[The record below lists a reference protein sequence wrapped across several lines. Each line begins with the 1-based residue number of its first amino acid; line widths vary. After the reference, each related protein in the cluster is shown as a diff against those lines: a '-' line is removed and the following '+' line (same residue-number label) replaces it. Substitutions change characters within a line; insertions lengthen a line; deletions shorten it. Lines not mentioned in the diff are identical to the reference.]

1 MSGLRIH
8 VLPENVA
15 NLIAAGEVVERP
27 ASVVKE
33 LIENALDAGAEQ
45 IEISAE
51 NAGFSYMR
59 VTDDGHGML
68 PEDARL
74 AFSRHAT
81 SKISGAEDL
90 ARIKTLGFRGEAL
103 PSIASVSRLE
113 LTTRPD
119 GESAGFRIRIE
130 GGTSKSQG
138 EIGCSTGTS
147 IIVKDLFFNT
157 PARRKFMKSR
167 NTEQSHLTQTVELAA
182 AAYHQVRFRLILD
195 KREIFN
201 CPKTRDLEERLVA
214 LYGKSLPKQLYSV
227 EREAGNIWIHGLVAG
242 LDSTRPNRQGM
253 RFFINHRPVEHRG
266 IAHAVLQAYRT
277 LIPEGRFPFCFLF
290 LSVPEDKVDVN
301 VHPAKREVR
310 FQDEH
315 AIHDLVQTAV
325 KYTLL
330 ESGLSGGSAQ
340 HLPGS
345 GFNPISRQTPEAQYT
360 RPLSLNWSGERVKET
375 FHTYME
381 NKSPASIETP
391 AYHSSQIPD
400 EAEETAEVRIIGQV
414 GKTYIAAQDEAGFF
428 LIDQHAAHERILY
441 DLFCQWPERLPRQML
456 LLPLTFEVAPSR
468 SSLLDQLLEFFNQ
481 IGLEI
486 SSLGG
491 NTYTIQTQPELFEKG
506 NLSAIIIEVLEQVVE
521 NGRIPEPAA
530 LHDLTLKTM
539 ACHGAVKAGERL
551 QPEAMLGLINRLKKH
566 NCMPTCPHGRPY
578 IFRLTWKELDK
589 IFKRT

>member
-8 VLPENVA
+8 LLPENVA

-33 LIENALDAGAEQ
+33 LIENALDAGATQ
-45 IEISAE
+45 IEIAAE
-51 NAGFSYMR
+51 NAGFSYIR

-90 ARIKTLGFRGEAL
+90 ERIKTLGFRGEAL

-119 GESAGFRIRIE
+119 GKSAGFRLRIE
-130 GGTSKSQG
+130 GGTSKFQG
-138 EIGCSTGTS
+138 EIGCSIGTS
-147 IIVKDLFFNT
+147 LIIKDLFFNT

-167 NTEQSHLTQTVELAA
+167 STEQSHLTQIVELAA
-182 AAYHQVRFRLILD
+182 AANCPVRFRLILD
-195 KREIFN
+195 KREILN
-201 CPKTRDLEERLVA
+201 CPKTQDLEERLVA
-214 LYGKSLPKQLYSV
+214 LYGKSLPQQLYSV
-227 EREAGNIWIHGLVAG
+227 EREAGNIWIRGLIGG
-242 LDSTRPNRQGM
+242 LHRTRPNRQGM

-266 IAHAVLQAYRT
+266 VAHAVLQAYRT

-315 AIHDLVQTAV
+315 AIHNLVQTAV
-325 KYTLL
+325 KHTLR
-330 ESGLSGGSAQ
+330 ESGLSSGSVLEQ
-340 HLPGS
+340 PGS
-345 GFNPISRQTPEAQYT
+345 GFDPVFRPVPEARYT
-360 RPLSLNWSGERVKET
+360 QPLSLNWSGERVKET
-375 FHTYME
+375 CHTYLE
-381 NKSPASIETP
+381 NNNPVSG
-391 AYHSSQIPD
+391 IPD
-400 EAEETAEVRIIGQV
+400 EGEEITEVRVVGQV
-414 GKTYIAAQDEAGFF
+414 GKTYIAAQDAEGFF

-441 DLFCQWPERLPRQML
+441 DLLCQWPERLPRQML
-456 LLPLTFEVAPSR
+456 LLPMTFEVAPSR
-468 SSLLDQLLEFFNQ
+468 SSLLDQLLDFFNKL
-481 IGLEI
+481 GLEI
-486 SSLGG
+486 SPLGG
-491 NTYTIQTQPELFEKG
+491 NTYIIQTQPELFEKG
-506 NLSAIIIEVLEQVVE
+506 NLAAMIIEVLEQVAE
-521 NGRIPEPAA
+521 NGCLPEPAE

-539 ACHGAVKAGERL
+539 ACHAAVKSGERL

>member
-1 MSGLRIH
+1 MSGPRIH
-8 VLPENVA
+8 LLPENVA

-33 LIENALDAGAEQ
+33 LIENALDAGAEH
-45 IEISAE
+45 IEIEAE
-51 NAGFSYMR
+51 NAGFSYIR

-81 SKISGAEDL
+81 SKISSAEDL
-90 ARIKTLGFRGEAL
+90 ESIKTLGFRGEAL

-113 LTTRPD
+113 LTTRPV
-119 GESAGFRIRIE
+119 GQSSGFRISLE
-130 GGTSKSQG
+130 GGTSKIQG
-138 EIGCSTGTS
+138 EAGCSAGTS
-147 IIVKDLFFNT
+147 IIVNDLFFNT

-167 NTEQSHLTQTVELAA
+167 STEQSHLTQTVELAA
-182 AAYHQVRFRLILD
+182 AAYRQVRFGLILD
-195 KREIFN
+195 KRDIFN
-201 CPKTRDLEERLVA
+201 CPKTQDLEERLVA
-214 LYGKSLPKQLYSV
+214 LFGKSLPKQLYSV
-227 EREAGNIWIHGLVAG
+227 EREAGNVWIRGLVAG

-266 IAHAVLQAYRT
+266 MAHAVAQAYRT

-290 LSVPEDKVDVN
+290 LSVPEDRVDVN

-315 AIHDLVQTAV
+315 AMHNLVQTAV
-325 KYTLL
+325 KHTLH
-330 ESGLSGGSAQ
+330 ESGLSGGRAQ
-340 HLPGS
+340 EMPGS
-345 GFNPISRQTPEAQYT
+345 GFHPVSRQAPDARDT
-360 RPLSLNWSGERVKET
+360 RPLSLNWSGKQVKEP
-375 FHTYME
+375 FPAYME
-381 NKSPASIETP
+381 NKTDVSLETS
-391 AYHSSQIPD
+391 AATSSGMQM
-400 EAEETAEVRIIGQV
+400 EGEETAEVRIIGQA
-414 GKTYIAAQDEAGFF
+414 GKTYIAAQDEEGFF

-441 DLFCQWPERLPRQML
+441 DLFCQWPERLPRQLL

-468 SSLLDQLLEFFNQ
+468 SSLLDRLLDFFDK

-486 SSLGG
+486 SPLGG

-506 NLSAIIIEVLEQVVE
+506 NLSAIIIEVLEEVAE
-521 NGRIPEPAA
+521 NGRIPEAA
-530 LHDLTLKTM
+530 QLRDLALKTM
-539 ACHGAVKAGERL
+539 ACHGAIKAGERL

-566 NCMPTCPHGRPY
+566 NCLPTCPHGRPY
-578 IFRLTWKELDK
+578 IFRLSWKELDK